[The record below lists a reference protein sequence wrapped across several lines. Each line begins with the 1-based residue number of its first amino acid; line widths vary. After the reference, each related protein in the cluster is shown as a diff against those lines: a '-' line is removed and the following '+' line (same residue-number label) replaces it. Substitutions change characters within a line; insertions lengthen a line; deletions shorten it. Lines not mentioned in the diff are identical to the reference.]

1 MTIDQSATARATHED
16 TFTIELVWDAD
27 QDATAVPWQPPWQ
40 GSTIQ
45 VGPKAGWLPAHLVT
59 LAAASGFM
67 STLLQLAEAAG
78 VSILG
83 YVSIS
88 KLHVPTDRRSLPT
101 ITLTPCIVVASAD
114 AADKVAELC
123 RQASEVCEVC
133 RALQGR
139 IQVAPDTQVI
149 TPGAEGSVT

>member
-1 MTIDQSATARATHED
+1 MTLDQSATGGTTHEE
-16 TFTIELVWDAD
+16 TFAIELVWDAD

-45 VGPKAGWLPAHLVT
+45 VGPKAGWLPAHLMT

-67 STLLQLAEAAG
+67 STLLQLAETAG
-78 VSILG
+78 VPVLG

-101 ITLTPCIVVASAD
+101 ITLAPCIVVASTED
-114 AADKVAELC
+114 ADKIATLC
-123 RQASEVCEVC
+123 QQASDLCEVC

-139 IQVAPDTQVI
+139 LEVVPDTQVI
-149 TPGAEGSVT
+149 TPAQEDLGG

>member
-1 MTIDQSATARATHED
+1 MTLDQSATGGTTHEE
-16 TFTIELVWDAD
+16 TFAIELVWDAD
-27 QDATAVPWQPPWQ
+27 QDATAVPWHPPWQ

-88 KLHVPTDRRSLPT
+88 KLHVPIDRRSLPT
-101 ITLTPCIVVASAD
+101 ITLTPCIVVASTAD
-114 AADKVAELC
+114 AGQVAALC
-123 RQASEVCEVC
+123 RQASELCEVC

-139 IQVAPDTQVI
+139 LEVVPDTQVI
-149 TPGAEGSVT
+149 TPGGEGSVA

>member
-1 MTIDQSATARATHED
+1 MTLDQSATGGATREE
-16 TFTIELVWDAD
+16 TFAIELVWDAD
-27 QDATAVPWQPPWQ
+27 QDATAILWQPPWQ
-40 GSTIQ
+40 GSMIQ

-88 KLHVPTDRRSLPT
+88 KLHVPMDRRSLPT
-101 ITLTPCIVVASAD
+101 ITLTPCIVVASAED
-114 AADKVAELC
+114 ADRVTELC
-123 RQASEVCEVC
+123 QQASELCEVC

-149 TPGAEGSVT
+149 TPGAEGSIT